1 MNVVKKTYDWIM
13 NWASTPYALY
23 ALALL
28 SFTESFFFPI
38 PPDILLIAI
47 AFSKPK
53 HSFLYA
59 GICSL
64 SSVAGG
70 IVGYFIGY
78 FLFESIGKL
87 IFDLYGGINGF
98 ETVKEYYNSKGAW
111 MVLIGGFTPVPY
123 KLITIASGVFLLDFK
138 IFLICSIISRS
149 ARFFLESLLIFYF
162 GEKIR
167 LLLEKYFNLFTI
179 FLFVI
184 VILGF
189 LLFKVII

>member
-1 MNVVKKTYDWIM
+1 MNVAKKTYDWII

-87 IFDLYGGINGF
+87 IFDLYGGIDGF

-179 FLFVI
+179 FLFVA

>member
-1 MNVVKKTYDWIM
+1 MNVAKKTYDWIM

-87 IFDLYGGINGF
+87 IFDLYGGIDGF

-179 FLFVI
+179 FLFVA

>member
-1 MNVVKKTYDWIM
+1 MSVVKKTYDWIM

-64 SSVAGG
+64 SSVAGW

-179 FLFVI
+179 FLFVT

>member
-1 MNVVKKTYDWIM
+1 MSVVKKTYDWIM

-179 FLFVI
+179 FHFVT

>member
-64 SSVAGG
+64 SSVACG

-98 ETVKEYYNSKGAW
+98 ETV
-111 MVLIGGFTPVPY
+111 
-123 KLITIASGVFLLDFK
+123 ASSFPNFSSYLL
-138 IFLICSIISRS
+138 
-149 ARFFLESLLIFYF
+149 
-162 GEKIR
+162 
-167 LLLEKYFNLFTI
+167 
-179 FLFVI
+179 
-184 VILGF
+184 
-189 LLFKVII
+189 

>member
-38 PPDILLIAI
+38 PPDILL
-47 AFSKPK
+47 
-53 HSFLYA
+53 
-59 GICSL
+59 ICSL

-179 FLFVI
+179 FLFVT

>member
-1 MNVVKKTYDWIM
+1 MSVVKKTYDWIM

-179 FLFVI
+179 FLFVT

>member
-179 FLFVI
+179 FLFI
-184 VILGF
+184 TVILGF

>member
-1 MNVVKKTYDWIM
+1 MNVAKKTYDWIM

-38 PPDILLIAI
+38 PPAILLIAI

-179 FLFVI
+179 FHVF
-184 VILGF
+184 F
-189 LLFKVII
+189 

>member
-1 MNVVKKTYDWIM
+1 MNVAKKTYDWIM

-179 FLFVI
+179 FLFVA

>member
-179 FLFVI
+179 FLFVA